1 MKILVCGVG
10 SIGERH
16 INNLISLGYEEII
29 LYRSSNSKL
38 RSIKNNLQTFSD
50 LSIALKEK
58 PDIALITNPTSLH
71 IDTAIECA
79 KANCHLF
86 IEKPLSNNLNKVDVL
101 SNLVS
106 EKKLVC
112 MVGFMYRYHPLIK
125 KIKSII
131 DNVSLGELIHIRST
145 WGEYLPDWHPWED
158 YRTSYAAKKNLGG
171 GPSATLSHDID
182 LAIWFADSGIKKSIN
197 FENYKSDLEVDT
209 SHGNDVLIEFNNGVT
224 ANIHIDFFQ
233 KPYRKEYEVIFK
245 GGRVKF
251 DYYEN
256 KLEVFYQDGTKKTLT
271 ADNFDR
277 NDMFIDEVKDFIYS
291 VLNQK
296 ESPLSILESKKLIE
310 LINHN

>member
-131 DNVSLGELIHIRST
+131 DGMSLGELIHIRST

-171 GPSATLSHDID
+171 GPFATLSHDID

-197 FENYKSDLEVDT
+197 FENYNSDLEVDT
-209 SHGNDVLIEFNNGVT
+209 SHGNDILIEFNNGVT
-224 ANIHIDFFQ
+224 ANIHVDFFQ

>member
-1 MKILVCGVG
+1 ML
-10 SIGERH
+10 
-16 INNLISLGYEEII
+16 L
-29 LYRSSNSKL
+29 
-38 RSIKNNLQTFSD
+38 
-50 LSIALKEK
+50 
-58 PDIALITNPTSLH
+58 
-71 IDTAIECA
+71 
-79 KANCHLF
+79 
-86 IEKPLSNNLNKVDVL
+86 
-101 SNLVS
+101 
-106 EKKLVC
+106 
-112 MVGFMYRYHPLIK
+112 
-125 KIKSII
+125 
-131 DNVSLGELIHIRST
+131 
-145 WGEYLPDWHPWED
+145 
-158 YRTSYAAKKNLGG
+158 KKNLGG
-171 GPSATLSHDID
+171 GPFATLSHDID

-197 FENYKSDLEVDT
+197 FENYNSDLEVDT
-209 SHGNDVLIEFNNGVT
+209 SHGNDILIEFNNGVT
-224 ANIHIDFFQ
+224 ANIHVDFFQ

>member
-131 DNVSLGELIHIRST
+131 DGMSLGELIHIRST

-171 GPSATLSHDID
+171 GPFATLSHDID

-197 FENYKSDLEVDT
+197 FENYNSDLEVDT
-209 SHGNDVLIEFNNGVT
+209 SHGDDILIEFNNGVT
-224 ANIHIDFFQ
+224 ANIHVDFFQ

>member
-131 DNVSLGELIHIRST
+131 DGMSLGELIHIRST

-158 YRTSYAAKKNLGG
+158 YRTSYAAKKKSWRWPFCN
-171 GPSATLSHDID
+171 
-182 LAIWFADSGIKKSIN
+182 IK
-197 FENYKSDLEVDT
+197 
-209 SHGNDVLIEFNNGVT
+209 
-224 ANIHIDFFQ
+224 
-233 KPYRKEYEVIFK
+233 P
-245 GGRVKF
+245 
-251 DYYEN
+251 
-256 KLEVFYQDGTKKTLT
+256 
-271 ADNFDR
+271 
-277 NDMFIDEVKDFIYS
+277 
-291 VLNQK
+291 
-296 ESPLSILESKKLIE
+296 
-310 LINHN
+310 

>member
-86 IEKPLSNNLNKVDVL
+86 IEKPLSNNLNKVDIL

-224 ANIHIDFFQ
+224 ANIHVDFFQ

-256 KLEVFYQDGTKKTLT
+256 KLEIFYQDGTKKTLT

-277 NDMFIDEVKDFIYS
+277 NDMFIDEVKDFMYS

-296 ESPLSILESKKLIE
+296 ESPLSILKSIELIE
-310 LINHN
+310 LINRN

>member
-131 DNVSLGELIHIRST
+131 DGMSLGELIHIRST

-171 GPSATLSHDID
+171 GPFATLSHDID

-197 FENYKSDLEVDT
+197 FENYNSDLEVDT
-209 SHGNDVLIEFNNGVT
+209 SHGNDILIEFNNGVT
-224 ANIHIDFFQ
+224 ANIGDGTEWNQ
-233 KPYRKEYEVIFK
+233 EEYEVIFK